1 MPSGDAQH
9 RADDAART
17 SGTST
22 TAAARPTRLE
32 LTASP
37 PIAMASGS
45 PAATTEPNMISRITA
60 AAISPIISVCRPA
73 VASASCTARPP
84 SAISSPSRSAA
95 SAAASSRSVSS
106 TGMSLGLVTSR

>member
-1 MPSGDAQH
+1 MPSAMPSIAPMIGAN
-9 RADDAART
+9 

-37 PIAMASGS
+37 PIAMRQRQPGRHHRPEHDQQDHRGREQPEHLGSGL
-45 PAATTEPNMISRITA
+45 
-60 AAISPIISVCRPA
+60 
-73 VASASCTARPP
+73 VASASWTARPP
-84 SAISSPSRSAA
+84 SAIVSPSRSAA

>member
-1 MPSGDAQH
+1 MPRAMPSAMPIVGAK
-9 RADDAART
+9 

-37 PIAMASGS
+37 PIAIASGS
-45 PAATTEPNMISRITA
+45 PAATTEPNMMRRITA
-60 AAISPIISVCRPA
+60 AAIRPIISA
-73 VASASCTARPP
+73 ADWFASASCTARPP
-84 SAISSPSRSAA
+84 SATSSPSRSAA